1 MTADDATSLSDR
13 IRGILFAELQWD
25 GSRADLTNDLPL
37 IENHV
42 VDSLGLLRLVTT
54 IESEFGI
61 EIRGEDVVVANFG
74 SIARIAAFVQ
84 EVRDRP

>member
-1 MTADDATSLSDR
+1 MSANDATSLSDR
-13 IRGILFAELQWD
+13 IRDILFAELQWD
-25 GSRADLTNDLPL
+25 GSRADLTDDLPL
-37 IENHV
+37 IENHI

-84 EVRDRP
+84 QVRDRA